1 MAREEAQEQIED
13 LESLTDDDEILEA
26 ADDVEEQDQLVEFQA
41 SGEDSSVADPI
52 DTGSSRRKADKTNA
66 MPMPKLGKT
75 GVIQNV
81 VDMFSKMTPGQAS
94 KAYKGL
100 MDSSGNKAS
109 ITTKGDAGSPVKLH
123 TMANIKVKEDLELLF
138 KDKESFIDEAQS
150 SSGTTHAD
158 DTYDDDHKGPST
170 GHHIDALHAMHKKD
184 KHPGVKFHT
193 AQGDSDPHAVSI
205 SHDSPARKSKTFM
218 AHVKKLAS
226 VPHINEETEDF
237 FDRASTIFEAALN
250 VKATVVEVALKEAYD
265 KKLAEATAQHEE
277 DLETKLDEYL
287 EYVAETWMKENEIAI
302 ESALKVEMAE
312 NFMSG
317 VKDLFKESL
326 IEIPEDKVD
335 HVSNMESEVE
345 ELKKK
350 IDEAINTEIDLK
362 KVVKDQ
368 HAAILFNEKSRGMT
382 LKQQDE
388 FKDLVE
394 GLDYDSEEDFSSKL
408 DTILETYFNKK
419 PAATETEI
427 NEELVEVENEDKP
440 TGISDGNMAAY
451 AQAISRTLT
460 K

>member
-1 MAREEAQEQIED
+1 M
-13 LESLTDDDEILEA
+13 
-26 ADDVEEQDQLVEFQA
+26 
-41 SGEDSSVADPI
+41 
-52 DTGSSRRKADKTNA
+52 
-66 MPMPKLGKT
+66 
-75 GVIQNV
+75 
-81 VDMFSKMTPGQAS
+81 
-94 KAYKGL
+94 
-100 MDSSGNKAS
+100 
-109 ITTKGDAGSPVKLH
+109 
-123 TMANIKVKEDLELLF
+123 
-138 KDKESFIDEAQS
+138 
-150 SSGTTHAD
+150 
-158 DTYDDDHKGPST
+158 
-170 GHHIDALHAMHKKD
+170 
-184 KHPGVKFHT
+184 
-193 AQGDSDPHAVSI
+193 
-205 SHDSPARKSKTFM
+205 
-218 AHVKKLAS
+218 
-226 VPHINEETEDF
+226 
-237 FDRASTIFEAALN
+237 
-250 VKATVVEVALKEAYD
+250 KEAYD

-335 HVSNMESEVE
+335 HVSNMESEVV